1 MKPVL
6 ARSLTLAALL
16 LSASFALHAQDKAA
30 NEQGP
35 NEQGTFVLHKF
46 AKAIGKETY
55 TIADEKGLLTLRS
68 DFKFNDRGTDVP
80 LKTVYTATD
89 ALHPLSL
96 KTEGQSSRN
105 SPMND
110 TFSLDPKQQRVVLIR
125 DGKTTDYPISADTFL
140 VDGYSPVAMQQM
152 LMRFWI
158 ARGKPAQIVAP
169 PDASIHIEPAGDLTV
184 TADGHS
190 TTLHGYVISGLVW
203 GAQTVWLDDDQ
214 KLAAVVTTDSEF
226 DHFEAVRETYE
237 GSLAQF
243 IQQAVT
249 NDLAALERLTAAAKH
264 VSGKRL
270 AIANVTLI
278 DGTGATPHRVAA
290 IYVDDGRI
298 TNIAT
303 SGSPPEASDKL
314 DVIDGAGKYLIPGL
328 WDMHAH
334 YEQVEWGPIYL
345 AAGVTTVRDCGN
357 EFDFITTVG
366 DALQSGHGI
375 GPRLL
380 IAGLVDGTGPITLGA
395 VTADTPEQARE
406 VVQRYKKAGAVQIKI
421 YSSMKPALVPAIA
434 DEAHKLGMT
443 VTGHVPEGMT
453 TAQAVSAGYDA
464 INHISYPARDL
475 LHMERGKPVPP
486 IDFTTPKA
494 KKQLALFKK
503 RHTVFDDTTVLYETL
518 LRSTDTPLESIEP
531 GIAHVAPSLAAGLN
545 ATGVPPAK
553 APESARR
560 YAALLATLR
569 ELHRQGLTIVAGTDQ
584 DVPGY
589 SLHRELEIYVQAGF
603 TPMEALQAATIV
615 PARVLKLDKQLGT
628 LEIGKRADMLLLDG
642 DPLADIRNTR
652 RIAKTISGGLVY
664 DPAPLWESVGFKP

>member
-1 MKPVL
+1 MKPAL
-6 ARSLTLAALL
+6 ARSLALAALL
-16 LSASFALHAQDKAA
+16 VLPSFALHAQGQTA
-30 NEQGP
+30 
-35 NEQGTFVLHKF
+35 NEQGTFVLYKF

-55 TIADEKGLLTLRS
+55 TIANEKGLLTLRS

-80 LKTVYTATD
+80 LKTVYTAID
-89 ALHPLSL
+89 ALRPVSL
-96 KTEGQSSRN
+96 KTQGQSSRN

-110 TFSLDPKQQRVVLIR
+110 AFSLDSKRERVVLLR
-125 DGKTTDYPISADTFL
+125 DGKTTDYPNTADTFL

-158 ARGKPAQIVAP
+158 ARGKPAQIATP
-169 PDASIHIEPAGDLTV
+169 PDASIHIEPGDDLTV
-184 TADGHS
+184 TSNGHS
-190 TTLHGYVISGLVW
+190 TTLHSYVISGLVW
-203 GAQTVWLDDDQ
+203 GAETVWLDDNQ
-214 KLAAVVTTDSEF
+214 NLAAVVTTDSEF
-226 DHFEAVRETYE
+226 DHFEAVRETYQA
-237 GSLAQF
+237 SLAQF
-243 IQQAVT
+243 IQQAVS
-249 NDLAALERLTAAAKH
+249 NDLAALARLTATAKH
-264 VSGKRL
+264 ATGKHL
-270 AIANVTLI
+270 AITNVTLI
-278 DGTGATPHRVAA
+278 DGTGAAPRHVAA
-290 IYVDDGRI
+290 VYVEDGRI
-298 TNIAT
+298 TNILT
-303 SGSPPEASDKL
+303 SGALPKTSNEW
-314 DVIDGAGKYLIPGL
+314 DVIDGTGKYLIPGL

-357 EFDFITTVG
+357 EFDFITTVR
-366 DALQSGHGI
+366 DALQSGRGI

-380 IAGLVDGTGPITLGA
+380 IAGIVDGTGPITLGA
-395 VTADTPEQARE
+395 ITADTPEQARD
-406 VVQRYKKAGAVQIKI
+406 VVRRYKNVGAVQIKI
-421 YSSMKPALVPAIA
+421 YSSMKPALVPVITE
-434 DEAHKLGMT
+434 EAHKLGLT

-475 LHMERGKPVPP
+475 LHLERGKPTPP
-486 IDFTTPKA
+486 IDFTTPEA

-503 RHTVFDDTTVLYETL
+503 HHTVFDDTTVLYETL
-518 LRSTDTPLESIEP
+518 LRSTDTPLETLEP
-531 GIAHVAPSLAAGLN
+531 GITHVAPSLATALN
-545 ATGVPPAK
+545 ATGMPADK
-553 APESARR
+553 APEAAKR

-628 LEIGKRADMLLLDG
+628 VEVGKHADMLLLDG

-652 RIAKTISGGLVY
+652 RIAKTISGGAVY
-664 DPAPLWESVGFKP
+664 DPAPLWQSVGFKP